1 MLRLDDLTLLA
12 CLYKGRNFE
21 REKNEGSRCICT
33 IEDYMCAKGFYRP
46 NNVDNR
52 TAECVEDKDYLDD
65 LCNIED
71 GIPQKPYEKIS
82 NNVCKAYVDCVATL
96 PPIPSPLSP
105 LPFLS
110 AACKA

>member
-1 MLRLDDLTLLA
+1 
-12 CLYKGRNFE
+12 
-21 REKNEGSRCICT
+21 
-33 IEDYMCAKGFYRP
+33 MCAKGFYRP

-82 NNVCKAYVDCVATL
+82 NNVCKAYEIVWQLC
-96 PPIPSPLSP
+96 PPSLLPSPLSP
-105 LPFLS
+105 SSQPLAKRRPT
-110 AACKA
+110 

>member
-1 MLRLDDLTLLA
+1 
-12 CLYKGRNFE
+12 
-21 REKNEGSRCICT
+21 
-33 IEDYMCAKGFYRP
+33 MCAKGFYRP

-82 NNVCKAYVDCVATL
+82 NNVCKAYVD
-96 PPIPSPLSP
+96 
-105 LPFLS
+105 
-110 AACKA
+110 